1 MRREVVERKK
11 LDQNIIPMDLEILI
25 ARLDI

>member
-11 LDQNIIPMDLEILI
+11 LDQKIIPMDLEILI